1 MKPPAPALL
10 GAFLLVTVALFFWQW
25 NLVKETVSAP
35 HFLQPNAVSVPSQSP
50 KIFSDSNQT
59 AKVRT
64 TDNLTVGERKAV
76 FERIIPHGTP
86 FPYGNELGIS
96 FDEPEIA
103 ISVLS
108 KLDGDWVN
116 QKNGIHFS
124 DLNASEQQRFLAI
137 GSNIACEFCCGART
151 LVAKDGKPACSCAH
165 SAAMRGLAKY
175 LLQKHAIEFSDQQI
189 LEELTKIKTISFP
202 KQMVQRALE
211 LKALGK
217 DIDAETQN
225 LPSQV
230 GGC

>member
-1 MKPPAPALL
+1 MKPPVPVLL
-10 GAFLLVTVALFFWQW
+10 GAFLVVSIALFFWQW
-25 NLVKETVSAP
+25 KPAMATASP
-35 HFLQPNAVSVPSQSP
+35 FSPLQSNAVLVPSQPS
-50 KIFSDSNQT
+50 KIPSDSNQT
-59 AKVRT
+59 AKAQT
-64 TDNLTVGERKAV
+64 TGNLTVGERKAV
-76 FERIIPHGTP
+76 FEQILPHGTP
-86 FPYGNELGIS
+86 SLYGKELGIS
-96 FDEPEIA
+96 FDEPEKMIV
-103 ISVLS
+103 VLS

-116 QKNGIHFS
+116 QKSGIRFS
-124 DLNASEQQRFLAI
+124 DLNATEQQRFLAI
-137 GSNIACEFCCGART
+137 GSRIACEFCCGART

-175 LLQKHAIEFSDQQI
+175 LLQEHASEFSDQQI

-217 DIDAETQN
+217 GIDAETQN

>member
-1 MKPPAPALL
+1 MKPPVPVLL
-10 GAFLLVTVALFFWQW
+10 GAFLVVSIALFFWQW
-25 NLVKETVSAP
+25 NLVKATGP
-35 HFLQPNAVSVPSQSP
+35 PPNFLQSNVVSVPLQPPQVS
-50 KIFSDSNQT
+50 SDSNQI

-64 TDNLTVGERKAV
+64 AGNLTVGERKAV
-76 FERIIPHGTP
+76 FEQILPHGTP
-86 FPYGNELGIS
+86 PTYGNELGIS
-96 FDEPEIA
+96 FDQPETA

-116 QKNGIHFS
+116 EKNGIRFS
-124 DLNASEQQRFLAI
+124 DLNAAEQQRYLAI
-137 GSNIACEFCCGART
+137 GSRIACEFCCGART

-175 LLQKHAIEFSDQQI
+175 LLQKHAVEFSDQQI

-217 DIDAETQN
+217 GIDAETQN
-225 LPSQV
+225 LPSRV